1 MTENRPDEGAVA
13 ATVRDITERIA
24 ETCAKCGR
32 DPADV
37 RLMAVTKT
45 VEAARVNE
53 AIGAGVRLLG
63 ENRAQELLSKYDDYR
78 KDGVEI
84 HFIGHLQTNKVRQ
97 IADKVTMIQSL
108 DSLPLAREIEKQCAK
123 LGKKMDCLVEVN
135 IGSELTK
142 SGVSPEAL
150 PEFLEEVSSVGGIC
164 VRGLMSIPPVCEN
177 DLERERYFSSLY
189 KLFVDIGQKK
199 IDNISM
205 DFLSM
210 GMSDDYLL
218 AIKHGSS
225 LVRIGTALCGR
236 RAYAGHQ

>member
-123 LGKKMDCLVEVN
+123 LGKKMD
-135 IGSELTK
+135 
-142 SGVSPEAL
+142 
-150 PEFLEEVSSVGGIC
+150 FLEEVSSVGGIC

-225 LVRIGTALCGR
+225 LVRIGTALFGR

>member
-1 MTENRPDEGAVA
+1 MMENRPDEGAVA

-108 DSLPLAREIEKQCAK
+108 DSLPLARGDRKTVRKAREKDGLPRGSKYWKRTDKIRRVARSASGISGRGFLGWRDLCA
-123 LGKKMDCLVEVN
+123 GTDVD
-135 IGSELTK
+135 
-142 SGVSPEAL
+142 PA
-150 PEFLEEVSSVGGIC
+150 
-164 VRGLMSIPPVCEN
+164 GLRKRS
-177 DLERERYFSSLY
+177 RKRT
-189 KLFVDIGQKK
+189 LFFQFV
-199 IDNISM
+199 
-205 DFLSM
+205 
-210 GMSDDYLL
+210 
-218 AIKHGSS
+218 
-225 LVRIGTALCGR
+225 
-236 RAYAGHQ
+236 

>member
-1 MTENRPDEGAVA
+1 MRKG
-13 ATVRDITERIA
+13 
-24 ETCAKCGR
+24 
-32 DPADV
+32 PADV

-142 SGVSPEAL
+142 SGVSPKRFRNFWKRFPRLAG
-150 PEFLEEVSSVGGIC
+150 F
-164 VRGLMSIPPVCEN
+164 VCG
-177 DLERERYFSSLY
+177 D
-189 KLFVDIGQKK
+189 
-199 IDNISM
+199 
-205 DFLSM
+205 
-210 GMSDDYLL
+210 
-218 AIKHGSS
+218 
-225 LVRIGTALCGR
+225 
-236 RAYAGHQ
+236 

>member
-1 MTENRPDEGAVA
+1 M
-13 ATVRDITERIA
+13 
-24 ETCAKCGR
+24 
-32 DPADV
+32 
-37 RLMAVTKT
+37 
-45 VEAARVNE
+45 
-53 AIGAGVRLLG
+53 RLLG

-225 LVRIGTALCGR
+225 LVRIGTALFGR

>member
-1 MTENRPDEGAVA
+1 MAEKTLEEMRQAVA
-13 ATVRDITERIA
+13 EIREKMAAAAREA
-24 ETCAKCGR
+24 GR
-32 DPADV
+32 DPA
-37 RLMAVTKT
+37 AVQLCAACKTRT
-45 VEAARVNE
+45 VEEVIASAALP
-53 AIGAGVRLLG
+53 IDLFG
-63 ENRAQELLSKYDDYR
+63 ENHVQEL
-78 KDGVEI
+78 VEKTDANAYCGKPG

-225 LVRIGTALCGR
+225 LVRIGTALFGR